1 MPNGGI
7 LRQSLRLVSTMAVR
21 NILACRYAEKDKS
34 YGDYSKN
41 KNSAIL
47 KFIHGALEEKDP
59 QKGITNIERLLQ
71 EIDLQRL
78 KGIVYRDMV
87 IEKKTSTLIFSKLI
101 FRKKIDKLSF

>member
-21 NILACRYAEKDKS
+21 NILACRYAQRDKG
-34 YGDYSKN
+34 YLDVSKQ
-41 KNSAIL
+41 KNSAIM
-47 KFIHGALEEKDP
+47 KFIYGATEEKDP

-87 IEKKTSTLIFSKLI
+87 IL
-101 FRKKIDKLSF
+101 

>member
-34 YGDYSKN
+34 FGDFSKN

-87 IEKKTSTLIFSKLI
+87 IL
-101 FRKKIDKLSF
+101 KI